1 MSKKNGFPKEK
12 SSLLTWGGHG
22 SSLDLGSGIRWGGH
36 VKIKV
41 GGKGAGRVL
50 LWASN
55 KNFGLI
61 LGLHVLL
68 ARVG

>member
-1 MSKKNGFPKEK
+1 MNKKDGFPKEK

-22 SSLDLGSGIRWGGH
+22 SSLDLGSGH

-50 LWASN
+50 LWASS

>member
-1 MSKKNGFPKEK
+1 M
-12 SSLLTWGGHG
+12 
-22 SSLDLGSGIRWGGH
+22 
-36 VKIKV
+36 KIKV

-50 LWASN
+50 LWASS

-68 ARVG
+68 ARVGKLMGLVN